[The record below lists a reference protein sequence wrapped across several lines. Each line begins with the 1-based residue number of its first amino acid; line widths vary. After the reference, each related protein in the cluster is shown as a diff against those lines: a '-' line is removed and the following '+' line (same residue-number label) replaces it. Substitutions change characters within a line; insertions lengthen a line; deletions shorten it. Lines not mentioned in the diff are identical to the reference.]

1 MKIYSNNKKERP
13 EIKIDSEEAI
23 DNFGNEIFEQS
34 ILLFV
39 DESYN
44 HVKDGIKKALEE
56 KDKNKIKILT
66 HTLKTTARYM
76 ASENFALVCQ
86 EIETE
91 SKEPDWEKMNN
102 LLIDF
107 FEDLDTLFSE
117 CLKHYNIIKNTSNHD
132 SKIILLNFF
141 R

>member
-1 MKIYSNNKKERP
+1 MKNLIENKKERP

-44 HVKDGIKKALEE
+44 NVKEGIKKALEE

-76 ASENFALVCQ
+76 ASENFALECQ
-86 EIETE
+86 AIESE
-91 SKEPDWEKMNN
+91 SKEPNWEKMNN

-107 FEDLDTLFSE
+107 FEDLDILYSE
-117 CLKHYNIIKNTSNHD
+117 CLKFYNDIKNNLEPIKEEITC
-132 SKIILLNFF
+132 KIK
-141 R
+141 

>member
-1 MKIYSNNKKERP
+1 MEEQNHNKKERP

-44 HVKDGIKKALEE
+44 NVKEGIKKALEE

-66 HTLKTTARYM
+66 HTLKTNARYQ

-86 EIETE
+86 VIESE
-91 SKEPDWEKMNN
+91 SKEPDWIKMNN
-102 LLIDF
+102 LITDF
-107 FEDLDTLFSE
+107 FEDLDIFYTE
-117 CLKHYNIIKNTSNHD
+117 CLKFYKEIYNNSDKMKHD
-132 SKIILLNFF
+132 FISKIK
-141 R
+141 